1 MVAYIFEAIYRR
13 EVINRYL
20 EFLNKCPYD
29 KENIYFKI
37 GLNFLNESIKRGPL
51 NRSLIEQASKNFLY
65 AVKEVKVSY
74 DKLLAYLGVIVC
86 YYVTDNILAIQDH
99 VLKELEN
106 LKSTKFPLINMKG
119 LRQQTVR
126 AIGVAAG
133 SVLTFIPQTKGAGVI
148 IVDKMAR
155 MNVENIFNDRKQAI
169 DVEFYDLKDGILLL
183 DYEKYHNKL
192 L

>member
-74 DKLLAYLGVIVC
+74 VNIKRPTLL
-86 YYVTDNILAIQDH
+86 
-99 VLKELEN
+99 
-106 LKSTKFPLINMKG
+106 
-119 LRQQTVR
+119 
-126 AIGVAAG
+126 
-133 SVLTFIPQTKGAGVI
+133 
-148 IVDKMAR
+148 
-155 MNVENIFNDRKQAI
+155 
-169 DVEFYDLKDGILLL
+169 
-183 DYEKYHNKL
+183 
-192 L
+192 